1 MPIETLVYKWAVQ
14 YALSTVLSSQSGV
27 RAFTPA
33 LILSLMAMVN
43 PDVIELDSSMQWLRH
58 PAAAAVFCVLAVLEI
73 VAEFVPAVDHVLHQ
87 IMTFVHPVTGI
98 MIAIA
103 PKLGDETVTGFV
115 QAPMAIFDGGTV
127 ALIFHLIK
135 LLLRLS
141 GCGCLSPVIAAIET
155 TVVVLA
161 VPLAILFGVLALV
174 LAVAVLL
181 AIVRWLVH
189 TCVQTGH
196 GIEEALFGPP
206 NNPAR
211 RTLNYMRREHLV
223 LNLAVRRRNKG
234 LERPVRV
241 LLLLAVLLFQL
252 YMPRATVAIVLIVGL
267 VLWRAEVRLG
277 SEHVRT
283 PAQVGV
289 DYVSAIVF
297 ALCVFEPM
305 ELFVLHRCC
314 VALNAPAPSIGGQ
327 IEAATS
333 GAAVLAAASRIESPT
348 PPFSAPHLAQD
359 VHQLKRQSLAC
370 NALDALARLLIG
382 SRSDAARHETLR
394 DPRMAPLV
402 RCAAA
407 PSVCRADGEVA
418 ALDMQSARTV
428 AVSLTALGTLCS
440 ADAVFCAQQGVA
452 RSADAASALGPLRD
466 AAAQLVGRAETLA
479 WHMELQDAVASR
491 WAARRLLG
499 ARASTDRLNE
509 RTCRLPYDFVPGL
522 IALPSADASLNQPY
536 LPSLATL
543 VSSLSADALA
553 SQIQFEQQALMTADG
568 RKMYHDDTF
577 VPSIALEGTKHD
589 AEPIWVPASRLGG
602 KDEPPMP
609 LFWTVDSGDLKQ
621 GAVGDCWLI
630 AAVSCLANYPEEIEA
645 LFFGHGA

>member
-1 MPIETLVYKWAVQ
+1 MTDMQSRLYRIIANLIVLALSAAVAVATAVSLAATPPKDWRKISTGAPRHLVEGDIGDAVSGMVPMLPTMPIETLVYKWAVQ

-58 PAAAAVFCVLAVLEI
+58 PAAAAVFGVLAVLEI

-98 MIAIA
+98 VIAIA

-115 QAPMAIFDGGTV
+115 QAPMAIFGGTV

-252 YMPRATVAIVLIVGL
+252 YMVGVLASDELLSPLGRVLLIALAAIPFRTACVLVLGWVSQCDPPAAPPTKSSKADERDGAPTSLCAQPRATVAIVLIAGL
-267 VLWRAEVRLG
+267 VLWRAEVRLS

-289 DYVSAIVF
+289 DYGSAIVF

-314 VALNAPAPSIGGQ
+314 G
-327 IEAATS
+327 
-333 GAAVLAAASRIESPT
+333 
-348 PPFSAPHLAQD
+348 
-359 VHQLKRQSLAC
+359 KCCAC
-370 NALDALARLLIG
+370 CFD
-382 SRSDAARHETLR
+382 
-394 DPRMAPLV
+394 
-402 RCAAA
+402 
-407 PSVCRADGEVA
+407 DGE
-418 ALDMQSARTV
+418 LE
-428 AVSLTALGTLCS
+428 
-440 ADAVFCAQQGVA
+440 
-452 RSADAASALGPLRD
+452 PL
-466 AAAQLVGRAETLA
+466 LLA
-479 WHMELQDAVASR
+479 
-491 WAARRLLG
+491 
-499 ARASTDRLNE
+499 
-509 RTCRLPYDFVPGL
+509 
-522 IALPSADASLNQPY
+522 
-536 LPSLATL
+536 
-543 VSSLSADALA
+543 
-553 SQIQFEQQALMTADG
+553 
-568 RKMYHDDTF
+568 
-577 VPSIALEGTKHD
+577 
-589 AEPIWVPASRLGG
+589 
-602 KDEPPMP
+602 
-609 LFWTVDSGDLKQ
+609 
-621 GAVGDCWLI
+621 
-630 AAVSCLANYPEEIEA
+630 
-645 LFFGHGA
+645 

>member
-1 MPIETLVYKWAVQ
+1 MTDMQSRLYRIIANLIVLALSAAVAVATAVSLAATPPKDWRKIPTGAPRHLVEGGIGDAVSGMVPTLPMLPTMPIETLVYKWAVQ

-58 PAAAAVFCVLAVLEI
+58 PAAAAVFGVLAVLEI

-98 MIAIA
+98 VIAIA

-115 QAPMAIFDGGTV
+115 QAPMAIFGGTV

-252 YMPRATVAIVLIVGL
+252 YMVGVLASDELLSPLGRVLLIALAAIPFRTACVLVLGWVSQCDPPAAPPTKSSKADERDGAPTSLCAQPRATAAIVLIAGL
-267 VLWRAEVRLG
+267 VLWRAEVRLS
-277 SEHVRT
+277 SEHVRS

-289 DYVSAIVF
+289 DYMSAIVF

-314 VALNAPAPSIGGQ
+314 G
-327 IEAATS
+327 
-333 GAAVLAAASRIESPT
+333 
-348 PPFSAPHLAQD
+348 
-359 VHQLKRQSLAC
+359 KCCAC
-370 NALDALARLLIG
+370 CFD
-382 SRSDAARHETLR
+382 
-394 DPRMAPLV
+394 
-402 RCAAA
+402 
-407 PSVCRADGEVA
+407 DGE
-418 ALDMQSARTV
+418 LE
-428 AVSLTALGTLCS
+428 
-440 ADAVFCAQQGVA
+440 
-452 RSADAASALGPLRD
+452 PL
-466 AAAQLVGRAETLA
+466 LLA
-479 WHMELQDAVASR
+479 
-491 WAARRLLG
+491 
-499 ARASTDRLNE
+499 
-509 RTCRLPYDFVPGL
+509 
-522 IALPSADASLNQPY
+522 
-536 LPSLATL
+536 
-543 VSSLSADALA
+543 
-553 SQIQFEQQALMTADG
+553 
-568 RKMYHDDTF
+568 
-577 VPSIALEGTKHD
+577 
-589 AEPIWVPASRLGG
+589 
-602 KDEPPMP
+602 
-609 LFWTVDSGDLKQ
+609 
-621 GAVGDCWLI
+621 
-630 AAVSCLANYPEEIEA
+630 
-645 LFFGHGA
+645 

>member
-1 MPIETLVYKWAVQ
+1 MRPRLFRVIGNLIALSTAVAVATAVSLAVTPTGAPRQLVEGGIGDAVSGMVPTLPLVYKWAVQ

-33 LILSLMAMVN
+33 FLLSLMAMVN

-58 PAAAAVFCVLAVLEI
+58 PATAAVFGVLAVLEI

-98 MIAIA
+98 LIAIA

-115 QAPMAIFDGGTV
+115 QAPMAIFGGTV

-141 GCGCLSPVIAAIET
+141 GCGCLSPIIAAIET
-155 TVVVLA
+155 IVVVLA

-223 LNLAVRRRNKG
+223 LNLAARRRIKG

-252 YMPRATVAIVLIVGL
+252 YMVGVLASDELLSPLGRVLLIALAAIPFRTTCVLVLGWVSRCDPPTTARLYDPPAAPPTNSSKADKRDGATTSLCAQPRAMAAIVLIAGL
-267 VLWRAEVRLG
+267 VLWRAEVRLS

-297 ALCVFEPM
+297 ALCVFEPI

-314 VALNAPAPSIGGQ
+314 G
-327 IEAATS
+327 
-333 GAAVLAAASRIESPT
+333 
-348 PPFSAPHLAQD
+348 
-359 VHQLKRQSLAC
+359 KCCAC
-370 NALDALARLLIG
+370 CFD
-382 SRSDAARHETLR
+382 
-394 DPRMAPLV
+394 
-402 RCAAA
+402 
-407 PSVCRADGEVA
+407 DGE
-418 ALDMQSARTV
+418 LE
-428 AVSLTALGTLCS
+428 
-440 ADAVFCAQQGVA
+440 
-452 RSADAASALGPLRD
+452 PL
-466 AAAQLVGRAETLA
+466 LLA
-479 WHMELQDAVASR
+479 
-491 WAARRLLG
+491 
-499 ARASTDRLNE
+499 
-509 RTCRLPYDFVPGL
+509 
-522 IALPSADASLNQPY
+522 
-536 LPSLATL
+536 
-543 VSSLSADALA
+543 
-553 SQIQFEQQALMTADG
+553 
-568 RKMYHDDTF
+568 
-577 VPSIALEGTKHD
+577 
-589 AEPIWVPASRLGG
+589 
-602 KDEPPMP
+602 
-609 LFWTVDSGDLKQ
+609 
-621 GAVGDCWLI
+621 
-630 AAVSCLANYPEEIEA
+630 
-645 LFFGHGA
+645 

>member
-1 MPIETLVYKWAVQ
+1 MIDMQSRLYRVIANLIVLALSAAVAVATAVSLAATPPKDWRNIPTGAPRHLVEGGIGDAVSGMVPTLPMLPTMPIETLVYKWAVQ

-252 YMPRATVAIVLIVGL
+252 YMVGVLASDELLSPLGRVLLIALAAIPFRTACVLVLGWVSQCDPPAAPPTKSSKADERDGAPTSLCAQPRATVAIVLIVGL

-314 VALNAPAPSIGGQ
+314 G
-327 IEAATS
+327 
-333 GAAVLAAASRIESPT
+333 
-348 PPFSAPHLAQD
+348 
-359 VHQLKRQSLAC
+359 KCCAC
-370 NALDALARLLIG
+370 CFD
-382 SRSDAARHETLR
+382 
-394 DPRMAPLV
+394 
-402 RCAAA
+402 
-407 PSVCRADGEVA
+407 DGE
-418 ALDMQSARTV
+418 LE
-428 AVSLTALGTLCS
+428 
-440 ADAVFCAQQGVA
+440 
-452 RSADAASALGPLRD
+452 PL
-466 AAAQLVGRAETLA
+466 LLA
-479 WHMELQDAVASR
+479 
-491 WAARRLLG
+491 
-499 ARASTDRLNE
+499 
-509 RTCRLPYDFVPGL
+509 
-522 IALPSADASLNQPY
+522 
-536 LPSLATL
+536 
-543 VSSLSADALA
+543 
-553 SQIQFEQQALMTADG
+553 
-568 RKMYHDDTF
+568 
-577 VPSIALEGTKHD
+577 
-589 AEPIWVPASRLGG
+589 
-602 KDEPPMP
+602 
-609 LFWTVDSGDLKQ
+609 
-621 GAVGDCWLI
+621 
-630 AAVSCLANYPEEIEA
+630 
-645 LFFGHGA
+645 